1 MHFDIHWDD
10 KFKTGHPSIDFQH
23 RVFFD
28 LLQNFA
34 AEVKQGSNPTA
45 LRRLAIELYK
55 FADFHF
61 FSEEN
66 IMLKIGYP
74 EFAHH
79 HDLHQALLH
88 ELRSY
93 IEALAVEAPRGE
105 DMLDFLTKWF
115 VSHTASE
122 DLKLAVYV
130 RTF

>member
-1 MHFDIHWDD
+1 MHFDIHWDSRYE
-10 KFKTGHPSIDFQH
+10 TGHPSIDFQH

-34 AEVKQGSNPTA
+34 AEVARDADPGL
-45 LRRLAIELYK
+45 LRRAAIEIYK

-74 EFAHH
+74 EFEHH
-79 HDLHQALLH
+79 HALHQALLG

-93 IEALAVEAPRGE
+93 IEALAIDTLRG
-105 DMLDFLTKWF
+105 DAMLDYMVKWF

-130 RTF
+130 RSG